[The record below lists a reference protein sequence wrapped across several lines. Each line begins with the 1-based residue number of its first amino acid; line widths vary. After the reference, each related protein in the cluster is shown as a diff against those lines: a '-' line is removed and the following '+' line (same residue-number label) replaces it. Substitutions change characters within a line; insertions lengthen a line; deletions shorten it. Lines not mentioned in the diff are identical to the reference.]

1 MLATL
6 TRQTAMASDLTSNI
20 APTPWDRAVEMPG
33 PGEHV
38 VQMYRDPA
46 LLVDVVARYCQRGLV
61 AGEAVIVIA
70 THEHRAAFAR
80 RLTTL
85 GTDVAAC
92 VRRGQYVD
100 LDADACLAAFMVD
113 GGPDRER
120 FFATVTPHLEH
131 ARHAGYE
138 RLRLYGE
145 MVEVL
150 RPTAFA
156 AAMRLEELWHEL
168 LERERHPLLCAY
180 QVDPLDRLDGRLLVP
195 AIARRH
201 SHVVP
206 ADDPARFERAIERAF
221 VDVFGAD
228 ADSTLLRQ
236 LCEGFRPLA
245 SAMPAAQAVLLNL
258 DDLSPHLG
266 DAVRAV
272 AAEHYAGAAR

>member
-1 MLATL
+1 M
-6 TRQTAMASDLTSNI
+6 SKI
-20 APTPWDRAVEMPG
+20 APTRWDRAVEAPA

-46 LLVDVVARYCQRGLV
+46 LLVDVVARYCQQGLV
-61 AGEAVIVIA
+61 SGEAVIVIA
-70 THEHRAAFAR
+70 TQEHRTAFAR
-80 RLTTL
+80 RLTAL
-85 GTDVAAC
+85 GADVPAC

-100 LDADACLAAFMVD
+100 LDADQCLAAFMVD
-113 GGPDRER
+113 GAPDRER
-120 FFATVTPHLEH
+120 FFGAVTPYLEQV
-131 ARHAGYE
+131 RHSGYE
-138 RLRLYGE
+138 RIRLYGE

-180 QVDPLDRLDGRLLVP
+180 QVDALDRLEGRLLVP

-206 ADDPARFERAIERAF
+206 ADDAARFERAVERAF

-228 ADSTLLRQ
+228 ADTTLLRR
-236 LCEGFRPLA
+236 LCEGYRPPT
-245 SAMPAAQAVLLNL
+245 STMPPAQTVLLNL
-258 DDLSPHLG
+258 DDLNPHLG

-272 AAEHYAGAAR
+272 AAGHYAGAA

>member
-1 MLATL
+1 M
-6 TRQTAMASDLTSNI
+6 SNI
-20 APTPWDRAVEMPG
+20 APTPWDRAVETPV

-46 LLVDVVARYCQRGLV
+46 LLADVVARYCQRGFV

-70 THEHRAAFAR
+70 THAHRAAFAR

-85 GTDVAAC
+85 GTDVPAG

-113 GGPDRER
+113 GAPDRAR
-120 FFATVTPHLEH
+120 FFAAVTPHLEH

-138 RLRLYGE
+138 RIRLFGE
-145 MVEVL
+145 MVDVL

-180 QVDPLDRLDGRLLVP
+180 EVDPLDRLDGRVLVP

-206 ADDPARFERAIERAF
+206 ADDPVRFERAIDRAF
-221 VDVFGAD
+221 VEVFGAD
-228 ADSTLLRQ
+228 ADATLLRQ
-236 LCEGFRPLA
+236 LCEGYRPLA
-245 SAMPAAQAVLLNL
+245 SAMPAAQAVLLSL
-258 DDLSPHLG
+258 DDLSPDLG

-272 AAEHYAGAAR
+272 AAGHYAGAAL

>member
-1 MLATL
+1 MSNLA
-6 TRQTAMASDLTSNI
+6 Q
-20 APTPWDRAVEMPG
+20 TPWDRAIETPA

-38 VQMYRDPA
+38 VRMYRDPD
-46 LLVDVVARYCQRGLV
+46 LLVDVVARYCRHGLV
-61 AGEAVIVIA
+61 SGEAVIVIA
-70 THEHRAAFAR
+70 TQEHRAAFAR

-85 GTDVAAC
+85 GVDVAVC
-92 VRRGQYVD
+92 VRRDQYVD
-100 LDADACLAAFMVD
+100 LDADQCLAAFMVD
-113 GGPDRER
+113 GAPDRER
-120 FFATVTPHLEH
+120 FLAAVVPHVEH
-131 ARHAGYE
+131 VRAAGYA
-138 RLRLYGE
+138 RIRLYGE

-180 QVDPLDRLDGRLLVP
+180 RVDPLDRLDGRILVP

-206 ADDPARFERAIERAF
+206 ADDAARFERAVERAF

-228 ADSTLLRQ
+228 ADTTLLRG
-236 LCEGFRPLA
+236 LCEGYRPPA

-258 DDLSPHLG
+258 DDLAPHLG

-272 AAEHYAGAAR
+272 AAGHYAGAAR

>member
-1 MLATL
+1 
-6 TRQTAMASDLTSNI
+6 MAKI
-20 APTPWDRAVEMPG
+20 APTPWDRAVETPA

-46 LLVDVVARYCQRGLV
+46 LLVDVVARYCQRGLA

-80 RLTTL
+80 RLTML
-85 GTDVAAC
+85 GTDVPAS

-100 LDADACLAAFMVD
+100 LDAEACLAAFMVD
-113 GGPDRER
+113 GAPDRQR
-120 FFATVTPHLEH
+120 FLAAVTPHLDQ
-131 ARHAGYE
+131 ARRAGYD

-156 AAMRLEELWHEL
+156 AAMNLEELWHEL

-180 QVDPLDRLDGRLLVP
+180 QVDPLDRLDGRVLVP

-206 ADDPARFERAIERAF
+206 GDDPARFGRAVERAF
-221 VDVFGAD
+221 VEVFGAD
-228 ADSTLLRQ
+228 ADTTLLRQ
-236 LCEGFRPLA
+236 LCEGYRPLE
-245 SAMPAAQAVLLNL
+245 SAMPSAQAVLLNL

-266 DAVRAV
+266 DTVRAV
-272 AAEHYAGAAR
+272 AAEHYAGAQR